1 MNMKKTTITL
11 FALIVAIM
19 AMADADVPFSLN
31 GLETDDH
38 VTVTISSES
47 YLKTMD
53 ISANGDYTF
62 RDVPTGVHY
71 LKVEAVGYNLPDSK
85 VVNVKEDG
93 TIEPFTGIKLVIT
106 KMDEDDSKWTHSW
119 HEDGSISGYTTT
131 AYVNKP
137 AVIEYLGK
145 KIVPADVPSQSILET
160 SYHII
165 LSNDGV
171 AWTQEYAYRLLETMK
186 MFPQHP
192 EIVSRDTIIISLTN
206 EHITDDILMQ
216 DYNEGRL
223 VTIATDAFAYA
234 NPFLVNLDGVR
245 GRFFSKR
252 LHHAIVNMLTNYGT
266 DKWRADWILRD
277 CFGCSIYPPS
287 YEELTRGT
295 TDEDAGCFQEFVAR
309 ELVEIINMFEEMPEG
324 FHKIPH
330 LNYLIRRQNGHPHPT
345 HPEAAAVAWSA
356 ENGYIEFMEA
366 AFSGTLFDIQRLL
379 LHEKTHMLWAFVF
392 SDEIKNDWIELGGW
406 YPDPNKNDGWSTTK
420 DVEFVSAYSHAI
432 NPNEDMAESVASY
445 IKNPDALMSRSLPK
459 YEFIR
464 DRIMHGTRY
473 ISKIRDDL
481 TFEVLNLNPDYDY
494 PGKIKSLDLQVLG
507 KPEEDK
513 TVIIDITLNHME
525 GFEDGA
531 AAAILRMSCPK
542 YIDSNGEQLRQIA
555 DMWLFPVNGDEYH
568 LRGEVSISKY
578 SKAGYWTCSDITVQ
592 DLQGNARFEGSH
604 DFVWNM
610 YINNPLEDLYLP
622 VYEKGSLR
630 YELTDTIVDGHQA
643 QNLEVIYKITD
654 DTGINKT
661 FVRLSLGAENTYSC
675 ADKYGT
681 YDPETQEAHINF
693 LITEFYPS
701 EDYYVSQITF
711 YDYANSSVVIP
722 FSDSPLHE
730 PVKKIHITTSNPD
743 TDYPELDLN
752 RIFVYAEPTH
762 PEAPDGETLVTIN
775 YYARDNKSGLG
786 HVDYRLRDP
795 QGMDYFEYHYHR
807 NFYTDYFDGDAT
819 VWERYTINVVLPRGS
834 APGIWG
840 LAELSLEDK
849 ALNRHTYNFVETLI
863 FEPDENLDDYI
874 LFAEMTDDDMLK
886 FDLTA
891 ISGNTTGYSYVYRVI
906 SEESGKEIAGII
918 DVSGQSGSSKV
929 RRAPAMNGYDVDV
942 SDLPDGKLIVIV
954 QVKDADGEVVAVRSK
969 SLTKNSYQLGDVNR
983 DGKVNVT
990 DAVVLVSHILG
1001 ENIDGFVLEAADL
1014 NNDSE
1019 VDVFDVTK
1027 IINIILTAGGNS
1039 AKVRKAIGARPY
1051 TALEQLYVENSADG
1065 IMVNV
1070 NNAGRFTSFQ
1080 MDVEVSDGVE
1090 LTGVQL
1096 TVPETG
1102 HILRYTKVGENDYRI
1117 LALSLNNTPL
1127 CATADGLLKLDLS
1140 NSGDVQINDILFV
1153 TPRGEEVQME
1163 SLSGNIAT
1171 DITDIETSSNT
1182 EIYDLSGRKLDVDM
1196 KQLPKGVYIINGK
1209 KVMVK

>member
-62 RDVPTGVHY
+62 KDVPTGTHAI
-71 LKVEAVGYNLPDSK
+71 KVEAIGYNLPDSK
-85 VVNVKEDG
+85 KVNVKEDG

-106 KMDEDDSKWTHSW
+106 KMDEDDNKWTHSW
-119 HEDGSISGYTTT
+119 HEDGSVSGYTTT

-137 AVIEYLGK
+137 SVIEYLGK
-145 KIVPADVPSQSILET
+145 KIVPADVPSQSILES

-165 LSNDGV
+165 LSNEGV
-171 AWTQEYAYRLLETMK
+171 IWTQEYAYRLLETMK
-186 MFPQHP
+186 MFPQH
-192 EIVSRDTIIISLTN
+192 IITGDTLIISLTD
-206 EHITDDILMQ
+206 EHITDDILME
-216 DYNEGRL
+216 DYNGGKL

-252 LHHAIVNMLTNYGT
+252 LHHAVVNMVTNYGT
-266 DKWRADWILRD
+266 DKGRADNILQYR
-277 CFGCSIYPPS
+277 FGCSIYPPS

-330 LNYLIRRQNGHPHPT
+330 LNYLIRRQNGHLHPLY
-345 HPEAAAVAWSA
+345 PDAAAVTWCVD
-356 ENGYIEFMEA
+356 NGYIEFMEK
-366 AFSGTLFDIQRLL
+366 AFNGDQLFETQRLII
-379 LHEKTHMLWAFVF
+379 HEKTHMLWGFVF

-406 YPDPNKNDGWSTTK
+406 YKDPNTSSGWATTK
-420 DVEFVSAYSHAI
+420 DTEFVSAYAHDV
-432 NPNEDMAESVASY
+432 NPNEDMAESVAFY
-445 IKNPDALMSRSLPK
+445 IKNPDKLMSRSLPK

-481 TFEVLNLNPDYDY
+481 TFEVLNLFPDYDY

-513 TVIIDITLNHME
+513 TVVIDITLNHME

-531 AAAILRMSCPK
+531 AAAILRMSSPW
-542 YIDSNGEQLRQIA
+542 YFNPDGEIIDQYV
-555 DMWLFPVNGDEYH
+555 DMWLFPVNGDEHH
-568 LRGEVSISKY
+568 LQGEAYINKY
-578 SKAGYWTCSDITVQ
+578 SKAGYWTCGNITVR
-592 DLQGNARFEGSH
+592 DLQMNERFEGSH

-610 YINNPLEDLYLP
+610 YVNNPLEDVYPP

-630 YELTDTIVDGHQA
+630 YELNDTIVDGHKEQVLTA
-643 QNLEVIYKITD
+643 YFKLTD
-654 DTGINKT
+654 NVGISDVANGWACD
-661 FVRLSLGAENTYSC
+661 LSDTYSFG
-675 ADKYGT
+675 DSGDRGYN
-681 YDPETQEAHINF
+681 EVTQEGWAKMY
-693 LITEFYPS
+693 ITEFYPTAN
-701 EDYYVSQITF
+701 YYVTSIGARDPATTLMR
-711 YDYANSSVVIP
+711 VE
-722 FSDSPLHE
+722 FSDSPQHE
-730 PVKKIHITTSNPD
+730 PRKLIHVETPNPD
-743 TDYPELDLN
+743 TVAPELDQD
-752 RIFVYAEPTH
+752 RIFIYAEPTH
-762 PEAPDGETLVTIN
+762 PEAPDGETIVTIN
-775 YYARDNKSGLG
+775 YYARDDKSGLSL
-786 HVDYRLRDP
+786 VYYRLRDP
-795 QGMDYFEYHYHR
+795 QGIDHFAYHYHR
-807 NFYTDYFDGDAT
+807 NFYTKYFDGDPT
-819 VWERYTINVVLPRGS
+819 VWERYTATIILPPGS

-840 LAELSLEDK
+840 LSELSLHDK
-849 ALNRHTYNFVETLI
+849 AENWKTYNFVETVI
-863 FEPDENLDDYI
+863 FEPDDSAEDYI
-874 LFAEMTDDDMLK
+874 LFAEMTEDDMLN

-891 ISGNTTGYSYVYRVI
+891 ISGNTTGYSYVYRII
-906 SEESGKEIAGII
+906 SEESGEEITGII
-918 DVSGQSGSSKV
+918 DVNGESGNARI
-929 RRAPAMNGYDVDV
+929 RRAPAGSGYNVDI
-942 SDLPDGKLIVIV
+942 SSLPDGKIVVIV
-954 QVKDADGEVVAVRSK
+954 QVKDAEGEIVAVRSK
-969 SLTKNSYQLGDVNR
+969 SLIKNSYQLGDVNR

-1001 ENIDGFVLEAADL
+1001 EYIDGFVLEAADL

-1027 IINIILTAGGNS
+1027 IINIILTTGANS
-1039 AKVRKAIGARPY
+1039 TKVRKAIGAQPY
-1051 TALEQLYVENSADG
+1051 TAFEQLYVENSADG

-1070 NNAGRFTSFQ
+1070 NNVDRFTSFQ
-1080 MDVEVSDGVE
+1080 MDVEVPEGVE
-1090 LTGVQL
+1090 LTGAQL

-1102 HILRYTKVGENDYRI
+1102 HILRYTKVGENYYRI
-1117 LALSLNNTPL
+1117 LALSLNNTL
-1127 CATADGLLKLDLS
+1127 LSATAEGLLKLDLS
-1140 NSGDVQINDILFV
+1140 NGGEVQINDILFV
-1153 TPRGEEVQME
+1153 TPQGEEVQME

-1171 DITDIETSSNT
+1171 DIADIETFPNT
-1182 EIYDLSGRKLDVDM
+1182 DVYDLLGRKLDVDL
-1196 KQLPKGVYIINGK
+1196 KQLPKGLYIINGK